1 MQKHLNGSR
10 HIFHYI
16 RTKLPL
22 ILIIVASIVIGMQLG
37 QLWTT
42 DQSTQSSSMQ
52 PSEQSPSTQP
62 TNYDQR
68 TNTLGEV
75 ITTDSSLLQF
85 INYTNFST
93 DMILDYL
100 NLAEAQMASR
110 QSSVFA
116 FIYPVGK
123 FIKEGGDFNGLP
135 FNTHEVVLSEEQ
147 IDEILAEI
155 EYFLREDECMG
166 DNRERIDDHLYDY
179 AQWLK
184 GGADASTMQAL
195 CPRTRIVA
203 MGVPPDMQRNV
214 LIDYLDKEF
223 KKEQS
228 NQYNFAGFLFH
239 EFYHAFQQDL
249 ETEGECRQRADQD
262 GSTSRWMIEGGAEY
276 FAQMMLQE
284 TGYTE
289 DYSSNVLRN
298 AQNALN
304 EADGSF
310 EEAFSRMPDKVGQGI
325 LRLLVE
331 RGTMN
336 DAFILDASY
345 FHDCKREFEF
355 SKDNSDIIFALNN
368 WYKIIERDGK
378 YEFADEVLE
387 NRPQSQQISPDQSN
401 KKESI
406 LDKIK
411 SIPNTVQTKV
421 AGPIEVLTGLN
432 IGVKEFAHCTSD
444 EQKMCW
450 TWPSDAPAECV
461 AADKAGISIG
471 RGATTEILQKYEYC
485 WEERTYREF
494 VSIAPSK
501 TIAIKPTAE
510 QLKNAEELMNKG
522 WKNPV
527 NTPVTYYVTKDLDSS
542 VLDYIKPGMDASQ
555 EYLGTYGPLRVY
567 VIGSDVEEAKLA
579 AVDFCTWSYP
589 KDRIDHC
596 VQDQGIGIE
605 EIAFY
610 EGTNGFAQHSR
621 DMVRQAFVIG
631 NPHQGGGNKVATH
644 EYIHIYQNAHILIQ
658 GNNSD
663 DLKWPI
669 WFEEGGAEFLA
680 LYLWSKNDPD
690 DINFENSMR
699 EALETSKRLSKKVP
713 GISLADVA
721 TNKLRD
727 RTFNYCGNCIGS
739 IQYEFGIW
747 ATAYLA
753 NLTSIDTVYKEYI
766 PRAHYLGWTT
776 AFEEIFGLSVDQF
789 YQDFADFLLLDT
801 AEQMNILPE

>member
-1 MQKHLNGSR
+1 ML
-10 HIFHYI
+10 
-16 RTKLPL
+16 
-22 ILIIVASIVIGMQLG
+22 LG
-37 QLWTT
+37 RLWTT
-42 DQSTQSSSMQ
+42 DQSIQSSSMQ
-52 PSEQSPSTQP
+52 PTNQSSSMQP

-68 TNTLGEV
+68 QKKTADV
-75 ITTDSSLLQF
+75 VDTDSRKLRF
-85 INYTNFST
+85 MNYTNFSS

-100 NLAEAQMASR
+100 NLAESNMASR

-116 FIYPVGK
+116 FIYPVGE
-123 FIKEGGDFNGLP
+123 FIKEGGDFNGMP

-155 EYFLREDECMG
+155 EYFLLEDECMG
-166 DNRERIDDHLYDY
+166 DNRERIEDHLYDY
-179 AQWLK
+179 AKWLK
-184 GGADASTMQAL
+184 GGADSSTMQSL
-195 CPRTRIVA
+195 CPMTRIVA
-203 MGVPPDMQRNV
+203 MGIPQRMER
-214 LIDYLDKEF
+214 DESD
-223 KKEQS
+223 
-228 NQYNFAGFLFH
+228 FAGFLFH

-249 ETEGECRQRADQD
+249 EQEGECRKRRDQD
-262 GSTSRWMIEGGAEY
+262 GSTSSWMIEGGAEY

-284 TGYTE
+284 TGYIE

-298 AQNALN
+298 ALNALN
-304 EADGSF
+304 RADGSF
-310 EEAFSRMPDKVGQGI
+310 KVAFSRMPDIVGQGV

-331 RGTMN
+331 RGVMN

-368 WYKIIERDGK
+368 WYKIIERDGR

-387 NRPQSQQISPDQSN
+387 SRSQSQQISPDQSN

-421 AGPIEVLTGLN
+421 AGPVEVLTGPN
-432 IGVKEFAHCTSD
+432 IGAQEFAHCTSD
-444 EQKMCW
+444 DQKMCW
-450 TWPSDAPAECV
+450 TWLSNAPAECV

-485 WEERTYREF
+485 WEKRTYREF

-542 VLDYIKPGMDASQ
+542 ILDEIKPGMDASQ

-589 KDRIDHC
+589 KDYFDRC
-596 VQDQGIGIE
+596 LEDQGVGIE

-644 EYIHIYQNAHILIQ
+644 EYIHIYQNAHILIE

-680 LYLWSKNDPD
+680 LYLWSKKDPASL
-690 DINFENSMR
+690 NFQDRMR

-721 TNKLRD
+721 TNTLRD

-766 PRAHYLGWTT
+766 PRAHYLGWTA

-789 YQDFADFLLLDT
+789 YKDFADFLLLGTD
-801 AEQMNILPE
+801 EQMNILPE